1 MQLGSLF
8 FSVGFKSTGTDAA
21 QKFESVQAK
30 LAQTTDQLT
39 VAMQQMADMLSKIAV
54 KLGAVTEEEIQLN
67 KAQEKSVTTTEDHT
81 DAQKE
86 FAKQTDRGQS
96 LYGVFFEKLKNSVG
110 VVNAVRLQLVGLGAA
125 MTYLAKKSSDI
136 GANLLRFSQLTGLST
151 DKLQEL
157 EQQAAASGISTD
169 EVANALKSLQETS
182 TNLML
187 GQGDAHAWQLLGLA
201 PGQDPFKQLEQLQK
215 ASASMSAPMFTT
227 LAKSAGF
234 SEDMIT
240 FLHEIKDMPPADKNL
255 IFSEKEI
262 KNLKTFDVF
271 FNRATNNFQLAMKKL
286 GAALIPV
293 VRPLLDSV
301 GRWAWGISRIS
312 DLISNLSDRFRILG
326 MVLAAIGAGVA
337 AYFFPITAAIT
348 AAFLILDDFFAYLRG
363 DDSLIGDALGWLTK
377 AFDKVGDAI
386 GATIERITGYFKNA
400 PWMMAIKDIWQTI
413 QPFVTPGNQLF
424 PTPTNVTSSGFNGQ
438 PSNIT
443 DSSNK
448 TFNINIDGSKS
459 PIDTAKAIKKEFN
472 MQNNN
477 AVFSQPVGS
486 Y

>member
-67 KAQEKSVTTTEDHT
+67 KVQEKSVTATEDHT

-86 FAKQTDRGQS
+86 FAKQTDRGRTSFSS
-96 LYGVFFEKLKNSVG
+96 LFDKLKNSIG
-110 VVNAVRLQLVGLGAA
+110 VVNSVRLQVLAFAAA
-125 MTYLAKKSSDI
+125 MTYLAKKSSDV

-169 EVANALKSLQETS
+169 EVGNALKNLQETS
-182 TNLML
+182 TNLLL

-201 PGQDPFKQLEQLQK
+201 PGQDPIEQLKQLGR
-215 ASASMSAPMFTT
+215 AMDSMSKPMFTT

-234 SEDMIT
+234 SEDMQT
-240 FLHEIKDMPPADKNL
+240 FIREIKDLPPANKSF

-271 FNRATNNFQLAMKKL
+271 FNRSTNNFQLAMKKL
-286 GAALIPV
+286 GATFIPIVKPIMDV
-293 VRPLLDSV
+293 VD
-301 GRWAWGISRIS
+301 RWAYGIS
-312 DLISNLSDRFRILG
+312 LISNGMVLLTDRFKVLG
-326 MVLAAIGAGVA
+326 MVLGGISLGVLGILMGPFWASVTAGLVVALAVLDDVLAFFRGDESYTGDLVKWVNEIADGVIAAASRINEYLKNAEWAKFIKNIWETIHPFVIPGSQA
-337 AYFFPITAAIT
+337 FSAIT
-348 AAFLILDDFFAYLRG
+348 QPTYAA
-363 DDSLIGDALGWLTK
+363 
-377 AFDKVGDAI
+377 
-386 GATIERITGYFKNA
+386 
-400 PWMMAIKDIWQTI
+400 
-413 QPFVTPGNQLF
+413 QPN
-424 PTPTNVTSSGFNGQ
+424 
-438 PSNIT
+438 NIT
-443 DSSNK
+443 DARGN

-459 PIDTAKAIKKEFN
+459 PIDTAKAIKKEFR
-472 MQNNN
+472 MQNSTSLY
-477 AVFSQPVGS
+477 SQPVGNF
-486 Y
+486 